1 MRRKFLSRDLWFKKA
16 APSPVQLRKEFYLTV
31 LAARM
36 PLPAPLVVVNP
47 KGEGGA
53 VAGFLAP
60 LGDKDKSALGEPLDR
75 GAYAVASPDQKTVL
89 RLTVISKEE
98 AGFDPDRVLSS
109 PLTHAL
115 DSDIRAGIAGTWMLL
130 QLTIESYDPAVY
142 PALDFLLGV
151 ARRLAELTDGAVA
164 DAVSQVYRSAG
175 QVQMA
180 TPAGQ
185 PLAVQNVV
193 ATHLISGLVVTA
205 GMAKIGQ
212 AEIALAGV
220 PESNVL
226 IAEHFLMGV
235 ALAVWKGEP
244 LSIGQQV
251 AAGDGA
257 FSLVPSAHH
266 PLGADRLVYE
276 LSPDQGTD
284 PNPLLQA
291 WWRGAHGNLA

>member
-1 MRRKFLSRDLWFKKA
+1 MRRKFLSRDLWFKRA

-60 LGDKDKSALGEPLDR
+60 LGDKDKSSLGEPLDR

-98 AGFDPDRVLSS
+98 AGFDPNRVLAS
-109 PLTHAL
+109 PLAERL
-115 DSDIRAGIAGTWMLL
+115 DADVRSGIAGTWMLL

-151 ARRLAELTDGAVA
+151 ARRLAELTDGTVA
-164 DAVSQVYRSAG
+164 DPVSQVYRSAD

-180 TPAGQ
+180 TPPGQ

-205 GMAKIGQ
+205 GLAKIGH
-212 AEIALAGV
+212 AEMAMAGV
-220 PESNVL
+220 TESNVL
-226 IAEHFLMGV
+226 IAEHYLMGV
-235 ALAVWKGEP
+235 ALAIWKGES
-244 LSIGQQV
+244 LAIGQQV
-251 AAGDGA
+251 ASGSSA
-257 FSLVPSAHH
+257 FSVVPSSHH
-266 PLGADRLVYE
+266 PLGPDRLVFE
-276 LSPDQGTD
+276 LIPDQGND
-284 PNPLLQA
+284 PNPLLQS
-291 WWRGAHGNLA
+291 WWREAHGNLA